1 MVQIKSRHN
10 LGAGMVIEDSSWWF
24 LKTMGRKHR
33 IKSGRTQKEVGDAID
48 RSEDTIRAWELGRT
62 DIPAVLVELYA
73 KACGIDDESALYMKK
88 VAAARRKGKP
98 IEADARYNAMFIALA
113 EGTSGFIFKFDALI
127 IPGLL
132 QLKDCHFDVVGLAEP
147 YSTISWLENG
157 WRFKEARQRDLEER
171 TDKPTIHFLI
181 GEAALFQLRQV
192 SEDLYQRQK
201 AHLRRWAKKPGVSIR
216 ILRTPVLA
224 KRSNFSIYQPGG
236 REFACPEFVYTESI
250 DSSWCIDE
258 SERIASYDDLR
269 KKLWKMAIRIEV
281 YHDDD
286 RRDRLA

>member
-1 MVQIKSRHN
+1 
-10 LGAGMVIEDSSWWF
+10 MVIEDSAWWF

-113 EGTSGFIFKFDALI
+113 EGTCGFIFKFDALI
-127 IPGLL
+127 VPGPL
-132 QLKDCHFDVVGLAEP
+132 QTRSFHYTVMPMVEP
-147 YSTISWLENG
+147 NASKQRLDKGWL
-157 WRFKEARQRDLEER
+157 FKEDRAKDLADR
-171 TDKPTIHFLI
+171 TDKPTIMFLI
-181 GEAALFQLRQV
+181 GEAALLQLRRI
-192 SEDLYQRQK
+192 SEDLYQEQMS
-201 AHLRRWAKKPGVSIR
+201 HLLKWARKPGVSIR
-216 ILRTPVLA
+216 ILRTPIYA
-224 KRSNFSIYQPGG
+224 RYGNFDIYKPGDN
-236 REFACPEFVYTESI
+236 ELSCPPFVYTESI
-250 DSSWCIDE
+250 DASWCSDDDSRI
-258 SERIASYDDLR
+258 ERYDVIR
-269 KKLWKMAIRIEV
+269 RKLWKMAIRIEV
-281 YHDDD
+281 YQDDD